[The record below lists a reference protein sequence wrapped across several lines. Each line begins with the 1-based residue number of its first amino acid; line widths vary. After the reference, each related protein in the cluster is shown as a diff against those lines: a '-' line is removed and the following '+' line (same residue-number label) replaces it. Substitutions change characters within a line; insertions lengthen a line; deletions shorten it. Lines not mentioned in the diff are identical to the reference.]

1 MPLPTGG
8 SGVERVLLRDSAYDR
23 LEAAIIDGTL
33 RPGERLRDDE
43 LSEWLGVSR
52 TPIREALARL
62 ADAGLV
68 ETAANRYTRVAPIAI
83 SEARIAFAIAASL
96 HALVAELAI
105 ARLSEANLDDMRA
118 ENERF
123 TWAVW
128 RHDTEPA
135 AAADHR
141 FHAVLAAAAGN
152 DQLLGLLARVMPALR
167 RLERLAWP
175 SLGERPGAEQH
186 EALLAAAEVGD
197 GPAAAKGGG
206 AEWIALGAAIAG
218 PPAVATSGGAERI
231 APGNV
236 VGRALTD

>member
-1 MPLPTGG
+1 MTKPSRACLIYHMPLPHDR
-8 SGVERVLLRDSAYDR
+8 SAVSRVLLRDSAYER
-23 LEAAIIDGTL
+23 LEAAIVEGTL

-68 ETAANRYTRVAPIAI
+68 ETAANRYTRVAPVSIAR
-83 SEARIAFAIAASL
+83 ARTGFAIAASL

-105 ARLSEANLDDMRA
+105 ARLSAAAVGDLRTEA
-118 ENERF
+118 ERF

-135 AAADHR
+135 AVADER
-141 FHAVLAAAAGN
+141 FHAVLSAAAGN
-152 DQLLGLLARVMPALR
+152 DQLRGLLGRVMPTLR

-175 SLGERPGAEQH
+175 TMGERPGAEHH
-186 EALLAAAEVGD
+186 EALLAAAEAGD
-197 GPAAAKGGG
+197 AAAARDSGG
-206 AEWIALGAAIAG
+206 AEWIALGEAI
-218 PPAVATSGGAERI
+218 E
-231 APGNV
+231 
-236 VGRALTD
+236 RALPA